1 MLTKTALSSVPS
13 LTHIRT
19 SAKRYIR
26 DKSRRGRRIEICKA
40 HRRRKQILIATRKG
54 MCISFNEND
63 ARCIGR
69 TARGVKAITLSEGDE
84 IAGMC
89 VPEENK
95 RYSPFPKPASAD
107 APNLTITVFSRAA
120 ARVLSTITPRLTVM
134 LRRLPWSAR
143 TRT

>member
-1 MLTKTALSSVPS
+1 MRFVKLT
-13 LTHIRT
+13 
-19 SAKRYIR
+19 
-26 DKSRRGRRIEICKA
+26 DGE
-40 HRRRKQILIATRKG
+40 KQILIATRKG

-120 ARVLSTITPRLTVM
+120 ARVLSTITPKLTVM